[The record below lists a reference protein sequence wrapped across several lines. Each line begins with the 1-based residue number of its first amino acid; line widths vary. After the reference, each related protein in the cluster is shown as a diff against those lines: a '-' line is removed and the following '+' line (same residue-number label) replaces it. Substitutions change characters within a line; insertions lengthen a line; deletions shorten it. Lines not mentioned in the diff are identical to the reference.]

1 MADINEILREYTSG
15 EADLEDTNAALT
27 EAGAS
32 FHLDPN
38 KNMLTE
44 EELDATVTGDVPEDA
59 TGWGLLDTGTGELN
73 KVHVTDGTLEYEVN
87 QVMEDG
93 TTNMAAYVLIGGER
107 YEVFGDRLGEV
118 TQREPVK
125 RCKVPNKPDLRRRSD
140 LAGQEVMQH
149 TRAGEYLV
157 SYDDF
162 GYAVSAKRVGRENP
176 MNGVQS

>member
-32 FHLDPN
+32 FHLDPERN
-38 KNMLTE
+38 KLTA
-44 EELDATVTGDVPEDA
+44 EELNATYTGVTPA
-59 TGWGLLDTGTGELN
+59 SASGWGLLDTGTGTLD
-73 KVHVTDGTLEYEVN
+73 KVKVMDGVLDYAVNEV
-87 QVMEDG
+87 QADG
-93 TTNMAAYVLIGGER
+93 STNMTAYVSIGGKR

-118 TQREPVK
+118 TPREPVK
-125 RCKVPNKPDLRRRSD
+125 RRKVPNKPDLRRRSD

-149 TRAGEYLV
+149 TRAGDYLV

-162 GYAVSAKRVGRENP
+162 GYAVSAKRVGRENG
-176 MNGVQS
+176 NH